1 MKYFITY
8 CDYPKDHKAK
18 TEHYERIQYLA
29 KEFSDRNGS
38 IVCRELLGLGEGK
51 DRPEPERRTD
61 EYYKKRPCAEL
72 VGIAADIMNEY
83 IKENQHFL

>member
-1 MKYFITY
+1 MHLI
-8 CDYPKDHKAK
+8 
-18 TEHYERIQYLA
+18 
-29 KEFSDRNGS
+29 RNGS